1 MEQPIAAADPIRVQA
16 RWLVAGKG
24 VVVSR
29 GEVEAAGGRLAAV
42 GGPRPAAGALDLGDA
57 ILLPGLVNAHCHL
70 DYTGMAGMIPPP
82 SNFPDWVKQILSIK
96 AHWSYTE
103 FAESWVKGA
112 RMLLAD
118 GVTTVADIEAVPEL
132 LPDVWESTPLRV
144 CSLFEMT
151 GVRSRAAAKELLGR
165 TLGQIQPL
173 RGHPRSWCG
182 LSPHAPYSTPVDL
195 LAEAGMASEADHW
208 TLSIHLSE
216 SLEEFEM
223 FTQSRGPLYE
233 WLKPQRSMSGCYGDS
248 PIRLAGLAGA
258 LGPRTIAVHCNYL
271 AEGDLELLA
280 GSKTSVAHCPRS
292 HDYFGHSP
300 FQAAA
305 LAQAGVNLCLGTD
318 SLAST
323 RKRNGRNPSLSLRAE
338 MRVFA
343 GKHPE
348 VRASEILGMAS
359 WNGARALGREF
370 ELGEL
375 CAGAR
380 ADFVAI
386 PCPAGLKE
394 DEVLPWLIDNPEA
407 PARVW
412 IDGLERTPNR

>member
-1 MEQPIAAADPIRVQA
+1 MEQPTPPADPVRVQA

-24 VVVSR
+24 EVVSR
-29 GEVEAAGGRLAAV
+29 GEVEASGGRLTAV
-42 GGPRPAAGALDLGDA
+42 GGPRPEAGALDLGDA

-112 RMLLAD
+112 AMLLAD

-132 LPDVWESTPLRV
+132 LPEVWESTPLRL

-151 GVRSRAAAKELLGR
+151 GVRTRAAAKDLLGQ
-165 TLGQIQPL
+165 TLGQMRPL
-173 RGHPRSWCG
+173 RGHPRNWCG

-195 LAEAGMASEADHW
+195 LAEAGHASEADRW
-208 TLSIHLSE
+208 TISIHLSE

-271 AEGDLELLA
+271 AEGDLELLS
-280 GSKTSVAHCPRS
+280 GSNTSVAHCPRS

-300 FQAAA
+300 FHAAG
-305 LAQAGVNLCLGTD
+305 LARAGVNLCLGTD

-323 RKRNGRNPSLSLRAE
+323 RKRQGRNPALSLRAE
-338 MRVFA
+338 MRMFA

-348 VRASEILGMAS
+348 FLASEILGMAS
-359 WNGARALGREF
+359 WNGARALGKES
-370 ELGEL
+370 EIGEL
-375 CAGAR
+375 AAGAR
-380 ADFVAI
+380 ADFLAI
-386 PCPAGLKE
+386 PCPAGLEKH
-394 DEVLPWLIDNPEA
+394 EVLPWLIRNPEI

-412 IDGLERTPNR
+412 IDGLERTPSR